1 MNVLLLPQ
9 LYSASNLFG
18 VSMVNYLYD
27 LVSVVNAVRDDVHWW
42 FGVPETAEVV
52 RWSAE
57 DFAGLD
63 RVTVFPVL
71 PNGGANRSTVRDGFA
86 GVDYPFYSRECLRL
100 FADLP
105 RYLQFDVVLS
115 NFYTAQQVPALQASY
130 PPAYH
135 YLLPKV
141 GQPTIVNL
149 LTETWLD
156 KSLSQLCAQE
166 GRQAVVFSAAASDVN
181 LVLTRADADELVS
194 EARKFLA
201 PSLVR
206 TLRPLVQRPVL
217 DSEKVPVFKR
227 PLERRTFFHGG
238 TLEAKRHVR
247 ELVEHVGRLAAVCDT
262 RLLNTTQLQT
272 APAWTEGRA
281 AYLEMR
287 TGCNRLHYLQAL
299 AEGDF
304 CLCMVDYEGTG
315 LGYTEATLSGMT
327 PVWLRR
333 PWNAGRLPDDYP
345 FFCRGKTEMLQA
357 MHFCATSPL
366 RAKEL
371 GQQAVEYVR
380 RLYDKDAQGRE
391 WSDLLDQAVE
401 TRACKTRA
409 LAGGHFM
416 TALVRD
422 GLATLP
428 ERFTT
433 GELLAA
439 VAAQSEKLTV
449 QKLAMQGAQVR
460 ALAMSLG
467 ARPLTGGLDA
477 AGGWLR
483 SGGSTDG

>member
-1 MNVLLLPQ
+1 VNVLLLPQ

-42 FGVPETAEVV
+42 FGVPETSDVV

-115 NFYTAQQVPALQASY
+115 NFYTAQTVPALQASY

-141 GQPTIVNL
+141 GQPTVINL

-156 KSLSQLCAQE
+156 KSLSQLCAPA
-166 GRQAVVFSAAASDVN
+166 GRQAVVFSAAASDIN
-181 LVLTRADADELVS
+181 LVLTRADADELVL
-194 EARKFLA
+194 EARKLLA
-201 PSLVR
+201 PALARS
-206 TLRPLVQRPVL
+206 LRPLVQRPVL
-217 DSEKVPVFKR
+217 DSAKVPVFER
-227 PLERRTFFHGG
+227 PVGRRTFFHGG

-247 ELVEHVGRLAAVCDT
+247 ELVEHVGRLAAVCDV

-272 APAWTEGRA
+272 APAWTEGRLS
-281 AYLEMR
+281 YLEMR
-287 TGCNRLHYLQAL
+287 TGCNRLHYLEAL
-299 AEGDF
+299 ADGDF

-315 LGYTEATLSGMT
+315 LGYTEAILSGMT

-333 PWNAGRLPDDYP
+333 PWNVGRLPDDYP
-345 FFCRGKTEMLQA
+345 FFCRGKAEMHQA
-357 MHFCATSPL
+357 MHFCATSPE

-371 GQQAVEYVR
+371 GKQAVEYVR
-380 RLYDKDAQGRE
+380 KLYDKESQGLE
-391 WSDLLDQAVE
+391 WSDLLDQAAE
-401 TRACKTRA
+401 IRAGKTRA
-409 LAGGHFM
+409 LASGHFM
-416 TALVRD
+416 TALVRG

-433 GELLAA
+433 RELLAA

-449 QKLAMQGAQVR
+449 QKLAAQGAQVR
-460 ALAMSLG
+460 ALAMSFG
-467 ARPLTGGLDA
+467 ACPLTGDLADDGLWVRQ
-477 AGGWLR
+477 GGQA
-483 SGGSTDG
+483 DG